1 MQNTF
6 PDSHFSKAHFP
17 QIAGVIAEYN
27 PFHNGHLHHLQQTRQ
42 AGADFIVVVMSTCFT
57 QRGEMAVLPVKERV
71 QMALEGG
78 ADAVFALPVAWSL
91 RDAEHF
97 ALGGVSLLN
106 GLGCSMLSF
115 GCETPCADLLSQ
127 TASLL
132 ESPPES
138 MLDDLHTFLAE
149 GLPYPAA
156 LARAAGRFDPAC
168 SSVLSSP
175 NNTLA
180 VCYLRQLMRLGSS
193 MVPLCIPRESDY
205 LETRLDAS
213 TFASA
218 SGIRAAL
225 ARGDWP
231 ALSGAMPETDVRLL
245 REASLNGRI
254 LKPGALD
261 HAVLCMLRTL
271 SPEFWKQ
278 LPDQSEGLPDRVRNA
293 LKTAVCLEDLLD
305 KACTRRYT
313 RPRVARLVMHA
324 FLQFD
329 RSVLPSDGPSQALL
343 LGVRRESEELLH
355 LLGPMK
361 INGNAYQ
368 LSDSWRQS
376 EEKAWD
382 LWSVGC
388 GLPMGGLY
396 SHRIVRV

>member
-1 MQNTF
+1 
-6 PDSHFSKAHFP
+6 
-17 QIAGVIAEYN
+17 
-27 PFHNGHLHHLQQTRQ
+27 
-42 AGADFIVVVMSTCFT
+42 
-57 QRGEMAVLPVKERV
+57 
-71 QMALEGG
+71 
-78 ADAVFALPVAWSL
+78 
-91 RDAEHF
+91 
-97 ALGGVSLLN
+97 
-106 GLGCSMLSF
+106 
-115 GCETPCADLLSQ
+115 
-127 TASLL
+127 
-132 ESPPES
+132 
-138 MLDDLHTFLAE
+138 
-149 GLPYPAA
+149 
-156 LARAAGRFDPAC
+156 
-168 SSVLSSP
+168 
-175 NNTLA
+175 
-180 VCYLRQLMRLGSS
+180 
-193 MVPLCIPRESDY
+193 
-205 LETRLDAS
+205 
-213 TFASA
+213 
-218 SGIRAAL
+218 
-225 ARGDWP
+225 
-231 ALSGAMPETDVRLL
+231 MPETDVRLL

-361 INGNAYQ
+361 IIGNASQ